1 MEASNLSLHTWFTAF
16 LLMSATK
23 KRFSCLKLHRQLGL
37 RRYETSFNLMHKIR
51 ILMGKKDDLY
61 RLNGMVEY
69 DVRPSFQKPSLR
81 SFKINSRGGKGIQK
95 QAIVAFAAEYPYQK
109 ISLLEKSAGIVG
121 SSK

>member
-1 MEASNLSLHTWFTAF
+1 
-16 LLMSATK
+16 
-23 KRFSCLKLHRQLGL
+23 
-37 RRYETSFNLMHKIR
+37 
-51 ILMGKKDDLY
+51 MGKKDDLY